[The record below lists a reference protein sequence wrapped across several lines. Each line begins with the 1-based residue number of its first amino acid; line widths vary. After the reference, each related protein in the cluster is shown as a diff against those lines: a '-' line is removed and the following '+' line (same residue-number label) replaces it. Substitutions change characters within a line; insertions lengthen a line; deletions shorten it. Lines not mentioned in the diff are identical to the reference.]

1 MCGKDIWL
9 GRRQHMSLVCT
20 YHAVSLDSICCLF
33 KQLFFSFVGGGCS
46 LFKGDLQKEGGEEF
60 MSVFFIFSP
69 FCLRKNCFGLSFVL
83 EISGL

>member
-9 GRRQHMSLVCT
+9 RRRQHMSLVCT
-20 YHAVSLDSICCLF
+20 YHEVGLDSICCLF
-33 KQLFFSFVGGGCS
+33 KRLFFSFVGGGYG
-46 LFKGDLQKEGGEEF
+46 LLKEDLQKEGGEGF

-69 FCLRKNCFGLSFVL
+69 FCLRKNCFGVSLVL